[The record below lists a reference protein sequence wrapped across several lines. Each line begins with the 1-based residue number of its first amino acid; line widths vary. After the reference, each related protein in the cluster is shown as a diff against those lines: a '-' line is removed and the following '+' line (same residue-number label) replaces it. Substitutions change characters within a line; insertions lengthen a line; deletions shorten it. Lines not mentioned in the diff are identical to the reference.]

1 MKIMS
6 DNMGF
11 SSSNAKYLLSWII
24 QLLWALAVF
33 LHKMNRDRMIL
44 AFILMSDWFQ
54 HNFSF
59 PLPSFLQS
67 TAFIGLILI
76 FYKLLFF
83 RY

>member
-33 LHKMNRDRMIL
+33 LHKMNRGGMIL
-44 AFILMSDWFQ
+44 AFILMLDWFE

-59 PLPSFLQS
+59 LLLSFLQS
-67 TAFIGLILI
+67 TAFISLILI
-76 FYKLLFF
+76 FYKLLLF
-83 RY
+83 R